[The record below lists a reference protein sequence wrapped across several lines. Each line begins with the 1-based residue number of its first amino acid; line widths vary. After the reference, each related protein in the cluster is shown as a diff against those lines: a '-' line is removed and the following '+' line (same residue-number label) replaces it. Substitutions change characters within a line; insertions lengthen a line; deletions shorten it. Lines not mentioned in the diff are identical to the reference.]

1 MVIISKNLWPI
12 LKHYTMVAM
21 SLPDGFDHLVEST
34 GGNAVEVRSV
44 KRPENII
51 RAFKGDPALVS
62 NCSDVVVVE

>member
-1 MVIISKNLWPI
+1 
-12 LKHYTMVAM
+12 MVAM